1 LQGEIEAFDSWEQHL
16 SPGSLSSKN
25 LEGLTHKEGTLAI
38 RDNRNNRA
46 AVKKRARMAK
56 MNEALVGTP
65 PVAKGR
71 LCRSSFHLEPKV
83 KSRR

>member
-1 LQGEIEAFDSWEQHL
+1 
-16 SPGSLSSKN
+16 
-25 LEGLTHKEGTLAI
+25 
-38 RDNRNNRA
+38 
-46 AVKKRARMAK
+46 MAK

-83 KSRR
+83 KRRR